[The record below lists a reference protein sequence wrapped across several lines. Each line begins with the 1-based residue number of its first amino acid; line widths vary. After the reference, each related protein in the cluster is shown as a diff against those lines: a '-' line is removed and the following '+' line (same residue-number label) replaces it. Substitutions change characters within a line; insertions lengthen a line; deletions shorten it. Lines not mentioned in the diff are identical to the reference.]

1 LYSFS
6 EKNFLGFQNPQGF
19 SILQTEKIEKEYNF
33 FGKAKMILVLF
44 LGIVLKRWLMRGF
57 ETLAIQ
63 YLACDSR
70 KKVLLFST
78 NDRT

>member
-1 LYSFS
+1 
-6 EKNFLGFQNPQGF
+6 
-19 SILQTEKIEKEYNF
+19 
-33 FGKAKMILVLF
+33 MILVLF
-44 LGIVLKRWLMRGF
+44 LGSVFKRWLMRGF

-63 YLACDSR
+63 YLVYNSR